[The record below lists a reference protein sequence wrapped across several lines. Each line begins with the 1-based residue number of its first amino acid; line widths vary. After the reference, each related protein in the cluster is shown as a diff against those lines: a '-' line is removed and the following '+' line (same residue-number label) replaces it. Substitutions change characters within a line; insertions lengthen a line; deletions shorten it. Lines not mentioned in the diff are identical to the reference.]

1 MKSKKILLAIFC
13 LIIVSLGSRCK
24 NSGDQDI
31 KFGAI
36 LAMSGESGIW
46 GKNTQMGAE
55 LALDEINAKGGILGK
70 KVSIIYEDSKGVPN
84 EAVNGV
90 NKLINVDK
98 VPVIIGDVI
107 SSNILAIA
115 PICEKNKVILLNF
128 GVAADITNA
137 GNYIFRNWNSS
148 TSDARFTS
156 SYALKKYKKFV
167 VLYQNEPYGVSSKNA
182 FVSALQNGNANI
194 VYTGT
199 FDKGQTD
206 FKTLL
211 NSFKGLDYE
220 AVYIACYYQEALN
233 ILKQMKELNV
243 QPNAVLGTS
252 EWEESNLTDFI
263 KNNFPNK
270 VFYGYPMP
278 PDPQIP
284 IRKHFV
290 EAYTKKYNKQPEIL
304 SDNGYDAILML
315 QYGVEKA
322 GSLDSTKIAD
332 ALYTL
337 KDFQGASGLMS
348 FDKNGDVD
356 KPFGLRTITSS
367 GLIWAKE

>member
-1 MKSKKILLAIFC
+1 MKSNKLLLAFFC
-13 LIIVSLGSRCK
+13 LIIVSLGSQCQ
-24 NSGDQDI
+24 NSGEQDI

-36 LAMSGESGIW
+36 LTMSGESGIW
-46 GKNTQMGAE
+46 GKNTQMGAD
-55 LALDEINAKGGILGK
+55 LAVDEINAKGGILGK
-70 KVSIIYEDSKGVPN
+70 KIKIIYEDSKGVPN

-98 VPVIIGDVI
+98 VPVIIGDVT

-128 GVAADITNA
+128 GVSADITNA

-148 TSDARFTS
+148 TSDAKFTS
-156 SYALKKYKKFV
+156 SYALKNYKKFV
-167 VLYQNEPYGVSSKNA
+167 VLYQNEPYGVSSKDA
-182 FVSALQNGNANI
+182 FVSELQKGNANI

-211 NSFKGLDYE
+211 NSFKALDYD
-220 AVYIACYYQEALN
+220 AVYIASYYQEALN

-243 QPNAVLGTS
+243 QPKAVLGTS
-252 EWEESNLTDFI
+252 EWEESTLTDFI
-263 KNNFPNK
+263 KNNFPDK

-278 PDPQIP
+278 PDPEIP

-290 EAYTKKYNKQPEIL
+290 EAYTKKYSKQPEIL

-315 QYGVEKA
+315 QYGIEKA
-322 GSLDSTKIAD
+322 GSFDPTKIAD

-367 GLIWAKE
+367 GLIWVKE